1 MDIVSISGVGAIGLG
16 LLLMLLAYR
25 LLARPNGRQRPI
37 YIIMASCL
45 VLLGVGAS
53 TLLYSNALQKTAL
66 EQKTTDYDTLK
77 AQYDSTAKY
86 LATAQN
92 ALTESKGKLWDALK
106 LWNAAQASANNYM
119 GESRRL
125 TDDMKAIVET
135 LAPTFG
141 TLQSVQGSLT
151 GLACSGGAHGE
162 SMNVS
167 AEYGTRISSSIAQI
181 SAASKIAQQYVP

>member
-1 MDIVSISGVGAIGLG
+1 MNTTVIINRRELEYSVSGLMHPQYPAPDIKHLVD
-16 LLLMLLAYR
+16 R
-25 LLARPNGRQRPI
+25 LHTKDALRLEDLELTGPI
-37 YIIMASCL
+37 ELFPGCYMASCL

-53 TLLYSNALQKTAL
+53 TLLYSNALQKKAL

-125 TDDMKAIVET
+125 TDDM
-135 LAPTFG
+135 
-141 TLQSVQGSLT
+141 
-151 GLACSGGAHGE
+151 
-162 SMNVS
+162 
-167 AEYGTRISSSIAQI
+167 SSSF
-181 SAASKIAQQYVP
+181 SRGFPSSSCPLPP